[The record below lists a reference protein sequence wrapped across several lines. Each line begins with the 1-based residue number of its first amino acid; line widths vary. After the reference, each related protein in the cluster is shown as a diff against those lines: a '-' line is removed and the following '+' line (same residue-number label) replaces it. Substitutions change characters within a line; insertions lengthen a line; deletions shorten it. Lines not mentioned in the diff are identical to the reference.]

1 VNCRSRTI
9 AIYGFAPISQ
19 ASREN
24 AMLGRIIDN
33 LSKAAAIFSCAILVL
48 MTAMILYEIILRK
61 FFASSTYVLD
71 EFVGYGVAV
80 MTFMSFSLALRDG
93 VFIRVNLV
101 TANVGPKVRRLIEV
115 GSCAVGTALFTFLGY
130 YILKLVIRNFQQGVV
145 SNSLAETPL
154 WIPQGL
160 IFLGVTL
167 LVLQFA
173 ALTVR
178 YSLGEPIV
186 HSHEE
191 L

>member
-1 VNCRSRTI
+1 
-9 AIYGFAPISQ
+9 
-19 ASREN
+19 
-24 AMLGRIIDN
+24 MLGKFIDI
-33 LSKAAAIFSCAILVL
+33 LSKAAAVFACAILVA
-48 MTAMILYEIILRK
+48 MTMMILYEIILRT

-80 MTFMSFSLALRDG
+80 MTFMSFALALRDG

-101 TANVGPKVRRLIEV
+101 TANVGPKVRRILEV
-115 GSCAVGTALFTFLGY
+115 GSCAVGTVLFTFLGY
-130 YILKLVIRNFQQGVV
+130 FILKLVMRNFENGVV

-154 WIPQGL
+154 WIPQGFV
-160 IFLGVTL
+160 FLGVAL

-178 YSLGEPIV
+178 FSLGEPIIDK
-186 HSHEE
+186 HEE